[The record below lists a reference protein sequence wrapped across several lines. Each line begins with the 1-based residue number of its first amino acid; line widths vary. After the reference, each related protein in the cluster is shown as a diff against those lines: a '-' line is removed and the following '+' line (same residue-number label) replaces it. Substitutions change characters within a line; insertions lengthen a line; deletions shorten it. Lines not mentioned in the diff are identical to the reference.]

1 MENGHSKKPSPHFF
15 GKGGR
20 LYERLLTFCAD
31 SSIMKPAQI
40 IFILWYSGVLCPMQG
55 HRVKREAG
63 VNPAL
68 SRSCVWAEQLS

>member
-1 MENGHSKKPSPHFF
+1 MENGHSKNPPRIFT
-15 GKGGR
+15 GR
-20 LYERLLTFCAD
+20 GALVRKAIDFLRRR
-31 SSIMKPAQI
+31 SIMKPAQI

>member
-1 MENGHSKKPSPHFF
+1 MENGHSKTLPAFF
-15 GKGGR
+15 REGR
-20 LYERLLTFCAD
+20 ALVRKAIDFLRRR
-31 SSIMKPAQI
+31 SIMKPAQI